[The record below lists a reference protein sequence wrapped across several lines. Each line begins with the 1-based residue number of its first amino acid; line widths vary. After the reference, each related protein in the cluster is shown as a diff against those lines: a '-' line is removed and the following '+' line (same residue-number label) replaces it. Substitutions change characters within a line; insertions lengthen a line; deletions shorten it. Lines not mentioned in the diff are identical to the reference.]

1 MFYILFGPDEFSLRE
16 ELELI
21 KDGLGDRESLASNTT
36 IFEGKQ
42 VSLNQL
48 MDACIAL
55 PFLGSHRLI
64 IVEGLLARFSNFSKG
79 AKYADEAGEGQALRR
94 DKGEWGEFEKRVGNM
109 PQSTALILIDGQI
122 KKGNALLKRLAPL
135 ATVKEFPLL
144 RGAALEGW
152 IRGRVKE
159 GNGTI
164 SPEAVRMLASLV
176 GENLWVLASEIE
188 KLLLY
193 TAGRRIDEGDV
204 KQVVSY
210 AREANVFTMV
220 DALIEGRA
228 ARAAPLLHQLLQEG
242 DTAPYLLV
250 MITRQLR
257 LLVQSKELSL
267 QGFSPAEVK
276 ARLALTSDYV
286 LNKALEQGRRYSME
300 RLEQVY
306 RKLLE
311 TDLSI
316 KRGLWRGELALDLLV
331 ADLCA

>member
-16 ELELI
+16 ELERI

-36 IFEGKQ
+36 TFEGKQ

-64 IVEGLLARFSNFSKG
+64 IVEGLLSRFSNFSKG

-94 DKGEWGEFEKRVGNM
+94 DKGEWGEFKKKVGGM
-109 PQSTALILIDGQI
+109 PPSTVLILVDGQI

-135 ATVKEFPLL
+135 ASVKEFPLL
-144 RGAALEGW
+144 KGAALGEW
-152 IRGRVKE
+152 ILGRVKE
-159 GNGTI
+159 GQGTI

-204 KQVVSY
+204 KTVVSY

-267 QGFSPAEVK
+267 QGFAPAEVK

-286 LNKALEQGRRYSME
+286 LNKALEQGRSYSMG

>member
-16 ELELI
+16 ELERI

-36 IFEGKQ
+36 TFEGKQ

-64 IVEGLLARFSNFSKG
+64 IVEGLLARFDGDRLELKKG
-79 AKYADEAGEGQALRR
+79 KG
-94 DKGEWGEFEKRVGNM
+94 GEWGEFEKKVGGM
-109 PQSTALILIDGQI
+109 PPSTVLILIDGQI

-135 ATVKEFPLL
+135 ASVKEFPLL
-144 RGAALEGW
+144 KGAALGEW
-152 IRGRVKE
+152 ILGRVKE
-159 GNGTI
+159 GQGTI

-204 KQVVSY
+204 KTVVSY

-267 QGFSPAEVK
+267 QGFAPAEVK

-316 KRGLWRGELALDLLV
+316 KRGLWRGELALDLLI
-331 ADLCA
+331 ADLCT